1 MRYKPTT
8 PIGDLLFVGAS
19 IAVVGLLIPVALFA
33 LATEYLPMKYD
44 QYRHRHRH
52 RHHSRSCEE

>member
-8 PIGDLLFVGAS
+8 PIGDILFVGAS
-19 IAVVGLLIPVALFA
+19 ILVVGLLIPVALFA

-44 QYRHRHRH
+44 QYRHRH
-52 RHHSRSCEE
+52 HSRSCEE